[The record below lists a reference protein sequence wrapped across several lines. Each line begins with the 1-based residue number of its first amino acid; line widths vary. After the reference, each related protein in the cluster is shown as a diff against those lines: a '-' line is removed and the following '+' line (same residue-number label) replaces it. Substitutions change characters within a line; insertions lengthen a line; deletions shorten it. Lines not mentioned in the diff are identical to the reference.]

1 MSTAKQS
8 VEEFWQEF
16 KRTNDI
22 EANVD
27 YYDCFHFD
35 NSEEWANKLLALVLA
50 GKKTATASSLLY
62 YQNNNVRQ
70 PQAGDYSIVTDW
82 QGKPYCVIQTTAVT
96 LIPFNE
102 MTYDICKRE
111 GEDDSLESWKSNHVN
126 FFSQDGQ
133 DSGYQFT
140 ESMPVLFEDFK
151 VVYVKKDVEE
161 V

>member
-96 LIPFNE
+96 LTPLME
-102 MTYDICKRE
+102 
-111 GEDDSLESWKSNHVN
+111 
-126 FFSQDGQ
+126 
-133 DSGYQFT
+133 
-140 ESMPVLFEDFK
+140 
-151 VVYVKKDVEE
+151 
-161 V
+161 